1 MLIVGWEF
9 NMTLTPNNIIA
20 ELKKHP
26 SCYYATNR
34 GVLLQGDSVSLL
46 KGINDRCADLIL
58 TDPPYG
64 DNAGYGRENKTI
76 ANNTDEKI
84 NYDIAE
90 DLLRISKDDRSV
102 YIFTNWKFENKIREY
117 YKKLGFNERMLICIV
132 KNNFGMGYGFRNQH
146 EFCIV
151 FEKGKAKYNLNNFS
165 NVIKMEHIQH
175 NKDTHPH
182 QKGETLIERIILHS
196 TMPNDLVL
204 DPFIGSGTTGMLCE
218 RHGRYWI
225 GIELEDKYCEMSKN
239 RIQQEIDSG
248 SLFALPNTQEE
259 QKDML

>member
-1 MLIVGWEF
+1 
-9 NMTLTPNNIIA
+9 MTPSDIIA

-46 KGINDRCADLIL
+46 KGLRVQSMDLIL

-76 ANNTDEKI
+76 ANNTTEKI

-132 KNNFGMGYGFRNQH
+132 KNNFGMGHGFRNQH

-151 FEKGKAKYNLNNFS
+151 LEKGKAKYNLNNFS

-182 QKGETLIERIILHS
+182 QKGETIIERMILHS
-196 TMPNDLVL
+196 SNAGDIVL
-204 DPFIGSGTTGMLCE
+204 DPFLGSGSTGVLCE
-218 RHGRYWI
+218 RHGRYWV
-225 GIELEDKYCEMSKN
+225 GIELDEKYCELGKN
-239 RIQQEIDSG
+239 KIQQEIDSG
-248 SLFALPNTQEE
+248 SLLTPPPAVEI
-259 QKDML
+259 QKNLF